1 MTDEHLNKRVDN
13 LEDSDKRQWRVLDDI
28 RDSLARVEE
37 NTRDLPALFGRT
49 SKLELAKQY
58 SRGFIAGIGLLSGFV
73 SAIITALIVR
83 AIYAWRS

>member
-1 MTDEHLNKRVDN
+1 MTDEHLNKRLDAMQS
-13 LEDSDKRQWRVLDDI
+13 SDVRQWDAI
-28 RDSLARVEE
+28 NSMQQSLARIEE
-37 NTRDLPALFGRT
+37 NTKGLPELFSRT